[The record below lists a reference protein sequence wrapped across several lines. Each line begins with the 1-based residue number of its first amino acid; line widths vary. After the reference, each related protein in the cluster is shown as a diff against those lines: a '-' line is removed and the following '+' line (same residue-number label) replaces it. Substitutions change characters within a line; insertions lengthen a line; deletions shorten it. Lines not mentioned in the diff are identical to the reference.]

1 MSWKI
6 ALAACVAIVFLV
18 RQYSRDSKRQRS
30 LRGGLFRDC
39 MDLFPA
45 CKVIQ
50 DGLQFP
56 VLTGRYKG
64 FNIKL
69 EPILDDMTIR
79 KLPSLWLKV
88 SLYAPVRFSGVFDL
102 LVRPRG
108 NEFYSPAFE
117 LPVEIKP
124 PAGWP
129 TDSMIRSDDPCCM
142 PPEDALAKHMNLFDD
157 LKMKELLITP
167 RGVRL
172 VYQCDQA
179 ERALYSVLRQCSFA
193 SSRLAPDL
201 ARRLLEAA
209 ISVYGSVAPEPT
221 NVFVPEQKAVSEEES
236 QRADLE
242 QQVLVT

>member
-6 ALAACVAIVFLV
+6 ALVACVAIIYLV
-18 RQYSRDSKRQRS
+18 RQYSRDRERQRS
-30 LRGGLFRDC
+30 LRGELFRDC
-39 MDLFPA
+39 LDLFPA
-45 CKVIQ
+45 CKVVQ

-56 VLTGRYKG
+56 VLAGRYKG
-64 FNIKL
+64 FNVKL
-69 EPILDDMTIR
+69 EPVLDDMTFR
-79 KLPSLWLKV
+79 KLPSLWLKI
-88 SLYAPVRFSGVFDL
+88 SLYAPVRYSGVFDL

-129 TDSMIRSDDPCCM
+129 ADVVIRSDDPCCM
-142 PPEDALAKHMNLFDD
+142 PPADELAKHLNLFDD
-157 LKMKELLITP
+157 PKMKELLITS

-193 SSRLAPDL
+193 NSRLSPDL
-201 ARRLLEAA
+201 ARRLLDAA

-221 NVFVPEQKAVSEEES
+221 HPFVPELKTAFEDEL
-236 QRADLE
+236 RDADLE
-242 QQVLVT
+242 PQVLTT